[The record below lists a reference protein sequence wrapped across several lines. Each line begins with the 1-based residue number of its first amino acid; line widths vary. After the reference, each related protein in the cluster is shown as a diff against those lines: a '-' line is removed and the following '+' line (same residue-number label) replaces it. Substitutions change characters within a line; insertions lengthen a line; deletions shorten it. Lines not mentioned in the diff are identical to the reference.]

1 MSRRARHDSVEPGT
15 FTRRPSMNS
24 VVSLKHRVARRM
36 VWLDRAIE
44 WLRDEVAERDD
55 PKDLAARLAELRS
68 DLDELLE
75 IIDKS
80 GP

>member
-1 MSRRARHDSVEPGT
+1 MST
-15 FTRRPSMNS
+15 
-24 VVSLKHRVARRM
+24 VVSLKHRVAGRM
-36 VWLDRAIE
+36 EWLDRAIE

-55 PKDLAARLAELRS
+55 PKDLAARLVELRS

-75 IIDKS
+75 VIDKS

>member
-1 MSRRARHDSVEPGT
+1 MS
-15 FTRRPSMNS
+15 S

-36 VWLDRAIE
+36 EWLDRAIE

-75 IIDKS
+75 VIDKS

>member
-15 FTRRPSMNS
+15 FTRPSMNS

-36 VWLDRAIE
+36 AWLDRAIE
-44 WLRDEVAERDD
+44 WLRDEVEERDD

-75 IIDKS
+75 VIDNS

>member
-1 MSRRARHDSVEPGT
+1 MS
-15 FTRRPSMNS
+15 S
-24 VVSLKHRVARRM
+24 VVCLKHRVAKRM
-36 VWLDRAIE
+36 EWLDRATE

-75 IIDKS
+75 VIDKS

>member
-1 MSRRARHDSVEPGT
+1 VWLDE
-15 FTRRPSMNS
+15 
-24 VVSLKHRVARRM
+24 
-36 VWLDRAIE
+36 WLDRAIE
-44 WLRDEVAERDD
+44 WLRDEVEERDD

-75 IIDKS
+75 VIDKS

>member
-1 MSRRARHDSVEPGT
+1 MS
-15 FTRRPSMNS
+15 N

-36 VWLDRAIE
+36 AWLDRAIE
-44 WLRDEVAERDD
+44 WLRDDVAQPDD
-55 PKDLAARLAELRS
+55 REELAARLTELRG

-75 IIDKS
+75 VIDKS